1 MITKS
6 YSVSCHID
14 KKSDN
19 DYRINCKVNSD
30 GKTATAQYTG
40 NSLTNGLNQIMD
52 SVIEQIE
59 KLTTEDASMNRIKEL
74 EAQLEAAKKKNERLS
89 KLVYGD
95 GSHQIDFPNMA
106 DKSNANT
113 AKIGISYN
121 SKNTTNNSKT
131 DNSKNTTNN
140 IKVDN
145 SNAVGNLKTDDF
157 DNLFNLMID
166 DYKKEYLERYQNL
179 VKKFF
184 N

>member
-6 YSVSCHID
+6 YSASCHID
-14 KKSDN
+14 KKGDN

-40 NSLTNGLNQIMD
+40 DSLTNGLNQIMD
-52 SVIEQIE
+52 SVTEQIE
-59 KLTTEDASMNRIKEL
+59 KSTTEDASMNRIKEL

-95 GSHQIDFPNMA
+95 GSHQIDFSNVA
-106 DKSNANT
+106 DKSNIDT
-113 AKIGISYN
+113 AKLGISYN
-121 SKNTTNNSKT
+121 SKNPTNNNKT
-131 DNSKNTTNN
+131 DNSKNATNN

-145 SNAVGNLKTDDF
+145 SNAVDTIKADDF
-157 DNLFNLMID
+157 YNLVNSMID
-166 DYKKEYLERYQNL
+166 DYEKKYLERYQNL

-184 N
+184 K

>member
-6 YSVSCHID
+6 YSASCHID
-14 KKSDN
+14 KKGDN

-40 NSLTNGLNQIMD
+40 DSLTNGLNQIMD
-52 SVIEQIE
+52 SVTEQIE
-59 KLTTEDASMNRIKEL
+59 KSTTEDASMNRIKEL

-95 GSHQIDFPNMA
+95 GSHQIDFPNTA
-106 DKSNANT
+106 DKLNAAT
-113 AKIGISYN
+113 AKASTFN
-121 SKNTTNNSKT
+121 SKNA
-131 DNSKNTTNN
+131 TNN
-140 IKVDN
+140 IKINN
-145 SNAVGNLKTDDF
+145 SNAVDSLKADDF